1 VIVEARG
8 LEKSFGSTRV
18 LKGVDLAIEQ
28 GTVMALLGPNGAGK
42 TTTVRILSTLLRP
55 DAGQASVAGHDI
67 VGAPDQVRGVIS
79 LTGQNVALDDWQTGD
94 ENMVMM
100 GRLLHLSRPEA
111 RRRATQLLEQFDL
124 LDVAKRPVKTY
135 SGGMRRRLD
144 LAIGLIG
151 RPRVLFLDEPTT
163 GLDPAS
169 RQAMWAAIR
178 ELVASGATVL
188 LTTQYLEEADALA
201 DRITVIDGGRVIAEG
216 TAEALKSTLAGERA
230 ELIFADEDGF
240 RQASRTLGG
249 EATRTDQRR
258 LMISVAT
265 DGSAIQVKRLLDR
278 LADQRI
284 DVAKI
289 ALHQPSL
296 DDVFLALTGERVAPT
311 ALEVAR

>member
-1 VIVEARG
+1 MIVEARG